1 MAKRVTAMVKLQ
13 IPAGKATPAPPVG
26 PALGQHGVN
35 IMDFCK
41 SFNAKTSAK
50 DQEGLIIPVVI
61 TVFHDRSFTFVTKT
75 PPASVL
81 LKRAAGIAKGSGE
94 PNRNKV
100 GKVTEK
106 QVEEIAKLK
115 LPDLNARDL
124 AAAVAT
130 IKVQRAASGLMS
142 PAEEEAR
149 NSEVATSFPMA
160 SFEDRMELQEWLKQE
175 RSTRRLPSWL
185 TSLLTHWRM
194 PCR

>member
-1 MAKRVTAMVKLQ
+1 MAKKITAMVKLQ

-41 SFNAKTSAK
+41 AFNAKTSAK

-61 TVFHDRSFTFVTKT
+61 TVYNDRSFTFVTKT

-106 QVEEIAKLK
+106 QVQEIAKLK

-124 AAAVAT
+124 AAAVST
-130 IKVQRAASGLMS
+130 VEGT
-142 PAEEEAR
+142 AR
-149 NSEVATSFPMA
+149 SMGIEVIP
-160 SFEDRMELQEWLKQE
+160 
-175 RSTRRLPSWL
+175 
-185 TSLLTHWRM
+185 
-194 PCR
+194 